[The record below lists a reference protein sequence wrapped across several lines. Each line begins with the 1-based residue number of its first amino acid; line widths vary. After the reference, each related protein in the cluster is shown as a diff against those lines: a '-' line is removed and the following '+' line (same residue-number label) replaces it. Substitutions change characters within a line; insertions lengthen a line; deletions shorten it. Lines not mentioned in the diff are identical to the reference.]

1 MVPDVPRRL
10 AAAAAALLVGVGCRG
25 RPIDAD
31 RSTEIQHLVDS
42 LVPLVEEASGLLFAT
57 PPQWAFRTAE
67 QLRDFLQNKFREQ
80 LPPEVLNGLET
91 AYRLLGFIPDTL
103 QLDPLFL
110 DVLSQQVQVFYEPDS
125 ATLYLVEDAQLGTVI
140 TLSHELVHAL
150 QDQHLPLDSLL
161 DPSTPNDRLMALQA
175 ILEGQAQ
182 FVSISL
188 IAEKQAQQD
197 GFWDLAADE
206 TRRAAVGQLGDVPL
220 VLRESLLFP
229 YLDGARFMAWWSSG
243 PLADTMPYGPRMPV
257 STEQVLFPDRYLA
270 GEVPV
275 HLSFTDSSD
284 AVLYQDGLGEFE
296 IRVLHAQL
304 TGQTRAHA
312 NSPIGWNGDWY
323 RAYRSPQGP
332 ALVWYTAWDDARSAD
347 RFAEGTAALLAG
359 LPRAGVRG
367 AVERTV
373 VGGVPLVRVIVAPI
387 DWPAWGSPPAVAVGP

>member
-10 AAAAAALLVGVGCRG
+10 AAVATALLVVAGCRG

-31 RSTEIQHLVDS
+31 RSSEIQHLVDS
-42 LVPLVEEASGLLFAT
+42 LVPLVEEASGLAFST
-57 PPQWAFRTAE
+57 PPKWALRNSE

-91 AYRLLGFIPDTL
+91 AYRLFGFIPDTL
-103 QLDPLFL
+103 QLERLFL
-110 DVLSQQVQVFYEPDS
+110 DVLLQQVQGFYEPDS

-140 TLSHELVHAL
+140 TLTHELVHAL
-150 QDQHLPLDSLL
+150 QDQHLSLDSLL
-161 DPSTPNDRLMALQA
+161 DPRTPNDRLMALQA
-175 ILEGQAQ
+175 VLEGQAQ
-182 FVSISL
+182 FVSFSL
-188 IAEKQAQQD
+188 IAKKQVQED

-206 TRRAAVGQLGDVPL
+206 TRRAAVGQLGDLPL

-257 STEQVLFPDRYLA
+257 STEQVLFPNRYLA
-270 GEVPV
+270 GEEPVPI
-275 HLSFTDSSD
+275 SFTDSSD
-284 AVLYQDGLGEFE
+284 AVLYQDGLGEFM
-296 IRVLHAQL
+296 IRVLQAQL

-312 NSPIGWNGDWY
+312 NSPMGWNGDRY

-332 ALVWYTAWDDARSAD
+332 ALVWYTAWDDTHAAD

-359 LPRAGVRG
+359 LPRSGVRG

-373 VGGVPLVRVIVAPI
+373 AGGVPLVRVIVAPI